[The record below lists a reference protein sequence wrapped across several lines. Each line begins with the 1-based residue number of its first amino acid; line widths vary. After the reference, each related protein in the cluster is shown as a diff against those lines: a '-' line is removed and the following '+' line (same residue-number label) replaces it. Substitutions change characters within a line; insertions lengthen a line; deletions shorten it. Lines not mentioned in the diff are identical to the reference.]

1 MSEKLMAVLALA
13 VLTGFLAILV
23 WYVPRWDLAG
33 VVAATLALA
42 GADTVITLRKH
53 GRSDK

>member
-13 VLTGFLAILV
+13 IFSGFLVILV

-42 GADTVITLRKH
+42 GADTILTLRKH
-53 GRSDK
+53 GSSGK